1 MVSQRFLPCTWGD
14 NPMTF
19 SKLPPDLFCPSLS
32 SFLFLE
38 KS

>member
-1 MVSQRFLPCTWGD
+1 MVSRHFLPRTWVD
-14 NPMTF
+14 NPMMF